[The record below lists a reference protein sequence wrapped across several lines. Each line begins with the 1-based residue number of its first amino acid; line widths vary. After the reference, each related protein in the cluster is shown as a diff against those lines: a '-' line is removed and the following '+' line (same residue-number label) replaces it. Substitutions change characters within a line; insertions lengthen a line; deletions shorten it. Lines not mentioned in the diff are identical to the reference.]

1 MLLVPKSRTTPSRFP
16 DLVNSTDRPELA
28 RLLGE
33 VAVGHFAFVAE
44 GRPVVM
50 PIAFTADGD
59 SLLLHGSTGS
69 WWLRQLATGI
79 AATAAVTAVD
89 GLVFARSAFESSMQY
104 RSAVLFGSCS
114 ALEGAEKL
122 AALELLT
129 NDLLPG
135 RASEVREHSRKELAA
150 TLVVR
155 MSIDEWTIKVSH
167 DWPEDLPEDVA
178 GDTWAGVLPIVTSYG
193 TALPAPDL
201 RAGIPLAPSV
211 SRLEG
216 TKRSGD

>member
-1 MLLVPKSRTTPSRFP
+1 MFLVPHSRTTPSRVP
-16 DLVNSTDRPELA
+16 ETVNSTDRPELN

-33 VAVGHFAFVAE
+33 VAVGHFAFVFDD
-44 GRPVVM
+44 RPVVM

-69 WWLRQLATGI
+69 WWLRQLSAGI
-79 AATAAVTAVD
+79 PVTAAITAVD
-89 GLVFARSAFESSMQY
+89 GLVFARSAFESSMHY

-114 ALEGAEKL
+114 ALENDAKL
-122 AALELLT
+122 AALERLT

-135 RASEVREHSRKELAA
+135 RSSEVREHSKKELAA
-150 TLVVR
+150 TLVLR
-155 MSIDEWTIKVSH
+155 MRVDEWTIKVSH

-193 TALPAPDL
+193 SALSAPDL
-201 RAGIPLAPSV
+201 LDGVPLAPSV
-211 SRLEG
+211 ARLEG
-216 TKRSGD
+216 MKRSGD